1 MILKK
6 VGKSKTLTV
15 TPLGEPG
22 VNGSILGTLASSLE
36 VFEGS
41 FLFFWAGFSLFFG
54 GNVLSRCWRIWLFAI
69 ISLFLNYL
77 AGFWQPQLGISI
89 YDHYLRIEEPV
100 SSFVFSSVFFFITS
114 SGVSAST
121 HFFGTGTI
129 ISSSEFLRASG
140 FRAFGVTF
148 GLSVLIIDS
157 GIKGAFFA
165 YMGKLTVLD
174 VNWSYW

>member
-36 VFEGS
+36 EFEGS
-41 FLFFWAGFSLFFG
+41 FLFFWAGFSFFFG

-77 AGFWQPQLGISI
+77 AGFLTITVGNQ
-89 YDHYLRIEEPV
+89 YLWSLPSYGRASFFVCLLFGFLFHNFVGGERFNTLFRHGDDNIFQRV
-100 SSFVFSSVFFFITS
+100 FTCIWFSSFWCNFWS
-114 SGVSAST
+114 
-121 HFFGTGTI
+121 
-129 ISSSEFLRASG
+129 LR
-140 FRAFGVTF
+140 T
-148 GLSVLIIDS
+148 
-157 GIKGAFFA
+157 
-165 YMGKLTVLD
+165 YH
-174 VNWSYW
+174 W